1 MGGMTPR
8 RENRT
13 GPGPALSTTSIGLLL
28 LAAAGAVLV
37 GLAGS
42 WMFYGDLPPVKVSGS
57 VAMWVFAALAVVLAV
72 VVKHR
77 VEDGRIG
84 QDSSQLSP
92 VFVARCAVLGMATA
106 WIGAVVGGLYGGVTI
121 YVLLRHSDLLAA
133 QQDTPGAV
141 TCLAAGAAMAASG
154 VWLERSC
161 LVPPGGADPDNGTGD
176 VLLTP

>member
-1 MGGMTPR
+1 MPPRRESGRCLRSSGRRSMGGMTPR

-77 VEDGRIG
+77 
-84 QDSSQLSP
+84 
-92 VFVARCAVLGMATA
+92 ARSVHRRRRRAT
-106 WIGAVVGGLYGGVTI
+106 LPS
-121 YVLLRHSDLLAA
+121 R
-133 QQDTPGAV
+133 
-141 TCLAAGAAMAASG
+141 
-154 VWLERSC
+154 
-161 LVPPGGADPDNGTGD
+161 
-176 VLLTP
+176 

>member
-1 MGGMTPR
+1 MGVMTPR
-8 RENRT
+8 RENPN

-28 LAAAGAVLV
+28 LTAAGAVVV
-37 GLAGS
+37 GVVGT
-42 WMFYGDLPPVKVSGS
+42 WIFYGDLPPVKVSAS
-57 VAMWVFAALAVVLAV
+57 VAMWLFTVLTGVLAV
-72 VVKHR
+72 IVKRR

-92 VFVARCAVLGMATA
+92 VFVSRCAVLGMATA
-106 WIGAVVGGLYGGVTI
+106 WIGSVVGGLYGGVTV
-121 YVLLRHSDLLAA
+121 YVLLHHSDLLAA

-141 TCLAAGAAMAASG
+141 TCLVAGAAMAASG

-161 LVPPGGADPDNGTGD
+161 LVPPGGADPDKGHGD

>member
-1 MGGMTPR
+1 M
-8 RENRT
+8 
-13 GPGPALSTTSIGLLL
+13 
-28 LAAAGAVLV
+28 
-37 GLAGS
+37 
-42 WMFYGDLPPVKVSGS
+42 
-57 VAMWVFAALAVVLAV
+57 LAV

-141 TCLAAGAAMAASG
+141 TCLVAGAAMAASG